1 MSHHGQHGDDPLR
14 QAVEALAAAARAKV
28 DRHPLGH
35 LVKGRRSHLELSL
48 SVPLNPRDEALEE
61 AVRQADETLQT
72 ELGALLAHRTAF
84 RPGRIFCLRCSSTDC
99 EHSAPPDSRHVF
111 VGYGSSGMPRFLDF
125 AQWLLERQH
134 PQLDHLYEQPP
145 RLVTE
150 VTSGR
155 ELTEQLV
162 PAFRDR
168 QIDYHVHGQVTAGW
182 YRITRADNTTTAVLA
197 LSFQVLSS
205 SHRGGRRRPRRR
217 DGGAKGAG
225 GRRLG
230 LNVLASGPDGEPLE
244 QLYHRLGSIP
254 WTPVVQWSQSVL
266 ETIER
271 AQSRKSATPE
281 LLSRRVEGLLN
292 AIARRLEQDRRSRER
307 RTQHAEKRHSAG
319 DRPTRMAHAD
329 LARAGDD
336 SVLVDTRRKTIIVLG
351 ERGRAHVFNSDGR
364 LVTSIRYSPESIE
377 RKKSQEIWR
386 PASADEVM
394 TLRKK
399 VGVGSAGNGET

>member
-1 MSHHGQHGDDPLR
+1 MSDHGQHGNDPLR
-14 QAVEALAAAARAKV
+14 QAIAALAAAARARV

-35 LVKGRRSHLELSL
+35 LVKGRRTHLELSL
-48 SVPLNPRDEALEE
+48 SVPLHARDEAVEE

-134 PQLDHLYEQPP
+134 PRLDHLYEQPP
-145 RLVTE
+145 QLVTE
-150 VTSGR
+150 IISGR

-168 QIDYHVHGQVTAGW
+168 QTDYHVHGQVTAGW
-182 YRITRADNTTTAVLA
+182 YRITRADATTAVLA
-197 LSFQVLSS
+197 LSVQVLSS
-205 SHRGGRRRPRRR
+205 SHRDGRRRTRRKSGGAPRAGRRR
-217 DGGAKGAG
+217 LA
-225 GRRLG
+225 

-244 QLYHRLGSIP
+244 ELYHRLGSIP

-266 ETIER
+266 EAIER
-271 AQSRKSATPE
+271 AQGRKSATPE
-281 LLSRRVEGLLN
+281 LLSRRVEGLLT

-307 RTQHAEKRHSAG
+307 RTQHAEKRHTG
-319 DRPTRMAHAD
+319 GERPTRMAHAD
-329 LARAGDD
+329 LARAGDE
-336 SVLVDTRRKTIIVLG
+336 SVLVDVRRKTIIVLG
-351 ERGRAHVFNSDGR
+351 ERGRAHVFNADGR

-386 PASADEVM
+386 PATADEV
-394 TLRKK
+394 TALRKK
-399 VGVGSAGNGET
+399 VGVGAPGDD

>member
-1 MSHHGQHGDDPLR
+1 MSHHGQHGDDPLH
-14 QAVEALAAAARAKV
+14 QALEALAAAARAKV
-28 DRHPLGH
+28 ERHPLGH

-48 SVPLNPRDEALEE
+48 TVPLQPRDGALEE
-61 AVRQADETLQT
+61 AVRQADETLRA

-111 VGYGSSGMPRFLDF
+111 VGYGSSGMPRFRDF

-168 QIDYHVHGQVTAGW
+168 QTDYHVHGQVTAGW
-182 YRITRADNTTTAVLA
+182 YRITRADNTTAVLA

-205 SHRGGRRRPRRR
+205 SHRGGRRRK
-217 DGGAKGAG
+217 GGGPKAG
-225 GRRLG
+225 GRRRLG
-230 LNVLASGPDGEPLE
+230 LNVLARGPDGEPLE

-266 ETIER
+266 EAIER
-271 AQSRKSATPE
+271 AQGRKTATPE
-281 LLSRRVEGLLN
+281 LLSHRVEGLLN
-292 AIARRLEQDRRSRER
+292 AVARRLEQDRRSRER
-307 RTQHAEKRHSAG
+307 RTQHAEKHHSTG
-319 DRPTRMAHAD
+319 ERPTRMAHAD
-329 LARAGDD
+329 LARAGDE
-336 SVLVDTRRKTIIVLG
+336 SVFVDTRRKTMIVLG
-351 ERGRAHVFNSDGR
+351 ERGRAHVFNADGR
-364 LVTSIRYSPESIE
+364 LVTSIRYAPESIE
-377 RKKSQEIWR
+377 RKKGQEIWR
-386 PASADEVM
+386 PATADEVM

-399 VGVGSAGNGET
+399 VAPAR